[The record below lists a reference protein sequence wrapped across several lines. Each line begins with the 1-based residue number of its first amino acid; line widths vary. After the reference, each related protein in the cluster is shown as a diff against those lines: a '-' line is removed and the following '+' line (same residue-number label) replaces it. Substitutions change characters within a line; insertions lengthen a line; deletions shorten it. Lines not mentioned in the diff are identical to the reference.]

1 MSSLVCL
8 ERACCGVF
16 LGLIVFFIRLLQ
28 ALEKRAAKASDYSPI
43 FLQWKHEHRA
53 SPDEMKAHCDVL
65 IQGAGIGGLTLAI
78 ALQQR
83 GYRVKLVERA
93 GGPTEVGAGIWMAA
107 NPMQVFSQLGFA
119 EKIIEA
125 GWTVKLLRL
134 EDWKSGNIQTTNM
147 SRIAEEFGFETVAL
161 HRGVLQRLL
170 FEQLEAD
177 SVRFGCEVKSV
188 TQSGDQVFASLSD
201 GSSCAAAILVGA
213 DGFNSQIRLM
223 AGLGGVKRYS
233 GSSSYRAIACAA
245 HLLPAEAEH
254 EAYEIWAKGC
264 RVGFS
269 KINAGDYYWYMT
281 FDAPAGEAS
290 STSENRTQAERL
302 FRTYF
307 PQWIGLLE
315 KTRTQDILRTDISDL
330 KPLTQWSSGRI
341 GLIGDAA
348 HAATPNLGQGG
359 AMAVEDALVLADAFK
374 KLGLNEAAWKH
385 FEQSRRKKVDWTVST
400 SWFIGKIC
408 HLGNPL
414 FRSLRNIA
422 LKKTP
427 DSVTQKQVQRMYTL
441 NPTSDRS

>member
-1 MSSLVCL
+1 MS
-8 ERACCGVF
+8 
-16 LGLIVFFIRLLQ
+16 I
-28 ALEKRAAKASDYSPI
+28 ASV
-43 FLQWKHEHRA
+43 Q
-53 SPDEMKAHCDVL
+53 DEMKAHCDVL

-78 ALQQR
+78 ALQQC
-83 GYRVKLVERA
+83 GYKVKLVERA
-93 GGPTEVGAGIWMAA
+93 DGLTEVGAGIWMAA

-125 GWTVKLLRL
+125 GWSVKLLRL
-134 EDWKSGNIQTTNM
+134 EDSKSGNIQTTNM
-147 SRIAEEFGFETVAL
+147 SRIAEEYGFETIAL

-177 SVRFGCEVKSV
+177 SVRFSCEVRSV
-188 TQSGDQVFASLSD
+188 IQSGDQVSATLSD
-201 GSSCAAAILVGA
+201 GSSFAAAILVGA
-213 DGFNSQIRLM
+213 DGFNSQIRLI
-223 AGLGGVKRYS
+223 AGLGGIKRYS
-233 GSSSYRAIACAA
+233 GSSSYRAIARDA

-269 KINAGDYYWYMT
+269 KINTRDYYWYMT
-281 FDAPAGEAS
+281 FDAPAGETSSAS
-290 STSENRTQAERL
+290 EIRTHAERL

-315 KTRTQDILRTDISDL
+315 KTRTQDILR
-330 KPLTQWSSGRI
+330 TQWSSGRI

-374 KLGLNEAAWKH
+374 KLGLKEAAWKH
-385 FEQSRRKKVDWTVST
+385 FQQSRRKKVDWTVST

-427 DSVTQKQVQRMYTL
+427 DSVTRKQVQRMYSL

>member
-1 MSSLVCL
+1 
-8 ERACCGVF
+8 
-16 LGLIVFFIRLLQ
+16 
-28 ALEKRAAKASDYSPI
+28 
-43 FLQWKHEHRA
+43 
-53 SPDEMKAHCDVL
+53 MKAHCDVL

-83 GYRVKLVERA
+83 GYKVKLVERA
-93 GGPTEVGAGIWMAA
+93 DGLTEVGAGIWMAA
-107 NPMQVFSQLGFA
+107 NPMQVFSRLGFA

-125 GWTVKLLRL
+125 GWAVKLVRL
-134 EDWKSGNIQTTNM
+134 QDWKSGNIQTTNM
-147 SRIAEEFGFETVAL
+147 SQIAKEYGFETIAL
-161 HRGVLQRLL
+161 HRVVLQRLL

-188 TQSGDQVFASLSD
+188 SQSGDQVFASLSD
-201 GSSCAAAILVGA
+201 RSSCAAAILVGA
-213 DGFNSQIRLM
+213 DGFNSQMRLM

-233 GSSSYRAIACAA
+233 GSSSYRAIARGA
-245 HLLPAEAEH
+245 HPLPAEAEH
-254 EAYEIWAKGC
+254 EAHEIWAKGC

-269 KINAGDYYWYMT
+269 KINTDDYYWYMT

-290 STSENRTQAERL
+290 SASEIRTHAETL

-307 PQWIGLLE
+307 PQWIGLLQN
-315 KTRTQDILRTDISDL
+315 TRAQDILRTDISDL

-348 HAATPNLGQGG
+348 HATTPNLGQGG
-359 AMAVEDALVLADAFK
+359 AMAVEDALTLADSFRE
-374 KLGLNEAAWKH
+374 LGLNEAAWKR
-385 FEQSRRKKVDWTVST
+385 FEQLRRKKVVWTVAT
-400 SWFIGKIC
+400 SWSIGKIC

-427 DSVTQKQVQRMYTL
+427 DSVTQKQIQRIYSL
-441 NPTSDRS
+441 ESTSGRS